1 MDKIEQLKY
10 RIKQLEAENKRLKEN
25 TFKKDLEDGTKYQDE
40 VFYTIYSRKL
50 KDEGELIVPFQWASA
65 YYQLKY
71 GESLANIEV
80 KHANEIDN
88 PDYIGMYIACWE
100 RRNGGTGDW
109 KKTGILQ
116 TNMKYYA
123 QGNDYYF
130 YLFYTEQLR
139 RIYNTVL
146 EIEKGTDGEFN
157 VKKKKYKQEYYYL
170 NDKKEIC
177 KDDEPF
183 IPSINKERGKGK
195 IGFIIKRTFLNRI
208 EPGNFKTLDGKE
220 VNYRYIHPFNNVYG
234 ADISIDPINDN
245 IGLIINKFHI
255 QLPHKK
261 DEEIYSVRSNMKPG
275 ESAYQHYKNISDI
288 LHHKE

>member
-1 MDKIEQLKY
+1 MNEIEQLQY
-10 RIKQLEAENKRLKEN
+10 RIKQLEDENKRLKEN
-25 TFKKDLEDGTKYQDE
+25 TFKRNLEDGTKYQDE

-50 KDEGELIVPFQWASA
+50 KDEGELIVPFQWASP

-80 KHANEIDN
+80 KYANEIDN
-88 PDYIGMYIACWE
+88 PKYPGMYIACWE
-100 RRNGGTGDW
+100 RRNEGTGDW
-109 KKTGILQ
+109 KETGILQ

-139 RIYNTVL
+139 KIFHNL
-146 EIEKGTDGEFN
+146 SESD
-157 VKKKKYKQEYYYL
+157 KKHEKYKQEYYYL

-183 IPSINKERGKGK
+183 ILTINKERGKGKGK
-195 IGFIIKRTFLNRI
+195 IGFIIKRAFLNRI

-261 DEEIYSVRSNMKPG
+261 DEEIYPVRSDMKPS
-275 ESAYQHYKNISDI
+275 EAAYKHYKNISDI
-288 LHHKE
+288 IHHKK